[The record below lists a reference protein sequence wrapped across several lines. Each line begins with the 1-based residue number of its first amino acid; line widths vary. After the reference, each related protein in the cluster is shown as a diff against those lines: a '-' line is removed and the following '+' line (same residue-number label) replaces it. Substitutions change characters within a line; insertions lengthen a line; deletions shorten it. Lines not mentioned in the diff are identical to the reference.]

1 MTGGNVTIPPT
12 LHRFPACKLL
22 NLARGRHGKGVKMN
36 EHKIRRRQAL
46 VNKRKRLKGR
56 LLTAAAIMG
65 VCVAV
70 KAMQTY
76 IVTLIA
82 AF

>member
-1 MTGGNVTIPPT
+1 
-12 LHRFPACKLL
+12 
-22 NLARGRHGKGVKMN
+22 MN

-76 IVTLIA
+76 IETLIA